1 MSIFKKMLNKD
12 KEERSEFNIEQKQI
26 EKKLKKLNHLK
37 YGDKKTLS
45 AVEIKNMYFGNG
57 ILVKDTSSKDACY
70 IDILCG
76 FDNHSFGDKPDASYN
91 LYDFNVREGNI
102 EYVFTSMESIYKK
115 SNQIMEECYD
125 EIYEEIIKF
134 FEENSGSDWD
144 IRLKNE
150 FSLEYLKENWYVAGL
165 AVNDD
170 CIEISI
176 GIKAAENPEH
186 DGFYNVSI
194 FVDYSTQEPS
204 VSFDIV
210 W

>member
-1 MSIFKKMLNKD
+1 MSFFSKMFNTE
-12 KEERSEFNIEQKQI
+12 KEENNDLTKEQKQI

-45 AVEIKNMYFGNG
+45 AVRIENPYFGNG
-57 ILVKDTSSKDACY
+57 FLVKDTSSKDVCY
-70 IDILCG
+70 IDILGG
-76 FDNHSFGDKPDASYN
+76 FNNHSFGDKPDASYN
-91 LYDFNVREGNI
+91 LYEFNVREDNI
-102 EYVFTSMESIYKK
+102 DYVLASMESIYKK
-115 SNQIMEECYD
+115 SYPIMEECYD
-125 EIYEEIIKF
+125 EIYKQITTF
-134 FEENSGSDWD
+134 FEDNSGSDWD

-150 FSLEYLKENWYVAGL
+150 FSLEYLKENWYVEGL
-165 AVNDD
+165 SINDD

-194 FVDYSTQEPS
+194 FVDYSTQEPE

>member
-1 MSIFKKMLNKD
+1 MSFFNKLFNTV
-12 KEERSEFNIEQKQI
+12 KEENSASTKEQKQI

-37 YGDKKTLS
+37 YDDKKTLS
-45 AVEIKNMYFGNG
+45 AVHIENSYFGNG

-76 FDNHSFGDKPDASYN
+76 FENHSFGDKPDASYN

-102 EYVFTSMESIYKK
+102 DYVFTSMESIYKK

-125 EIYEEIIKF
+125 EIYKQITTF
-134 FEENSGSDWD
+134 FEDNSGSDWD

-150 FSLEYLKENWYVAGL
+150 FSLEYLKENWYVEGL
-165 AVNDD
+165 SINDD

-194 FVDYSTQEPS
+194 FVDYSTQEPD
-204 VSFDIV
+204 VSFNVV